1 MTDSDT
7 QELAGISI
15 TASSWS
21 PFSGVTFAA
30 VVAPLVGLLVVV
42 GLALAQVV
50 IYAGAIVGIA
60 VAASVTIARSRARG
74 MPLQRACGLAVVS
87 MLVVAGLVVSALVA
101 VLIAYGAVMKD
112 F

>member
-7 QELAGISI
+7 QAL
-15 TASSWS
+15 TAPSWS
-21 PFSGVTFAA
+21 RFSGVTFAA

-60 VAASVTIARSRARG
+60 VAASVTITRSRARG
-74 MPLQRACGLAVVS
+74 MPIERACGLAVVS
-87 MLVVAGLVVSALVA
+87 MLVLVGVVVAAIIA